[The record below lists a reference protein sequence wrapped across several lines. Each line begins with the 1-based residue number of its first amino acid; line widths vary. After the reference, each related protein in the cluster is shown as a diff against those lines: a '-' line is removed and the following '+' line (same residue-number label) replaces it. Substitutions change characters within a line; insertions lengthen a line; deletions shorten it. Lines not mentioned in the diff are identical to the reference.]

1 MYRIIGNKIRAIRTL
16 KNLSQEYVAH
26 KLGVSQNY
34 YSKIERGSSPINDQK
49 LSAIAS
55 IMEVSKEDILNYHE
69 DNYIR
74 TQSLK
79 LLEEKITLLLKEV
92 AEIKGSLQRLLEE

>member
-79 LLEEKITLLLKEV
+79 LLEEKVNLILDEMD
-92 AEIKGSLQRLLEE
+92 EIKKMLQRKTAE